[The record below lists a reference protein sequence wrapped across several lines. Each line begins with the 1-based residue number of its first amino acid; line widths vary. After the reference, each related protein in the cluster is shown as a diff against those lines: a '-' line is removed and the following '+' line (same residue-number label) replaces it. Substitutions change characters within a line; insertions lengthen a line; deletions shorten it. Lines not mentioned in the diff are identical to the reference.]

1 MWGAAP
7 ALSPPRTGV
16 PCVDLFASIGGWST
30 GAAQAGHRVVLAVDN
45 DPKALAVHA
54 LNHPQTT
61 HLELT
66 LGPET
71 EEALVAAIRAALPAD
86 GVWHLHGS
94 PPCTTVSTTAFVN
107 AHRSHDDVR
116 ERQRSVGFALVD
128 WFLALVRRLQPT
140 SWSFEQVRH
149 KEVLRRLQEWR
160 RQAPSVCDFDV
171 VDLSAYGVPQTRT
184 RVLAGSPWLMHRLR
198 FEPSLRVPQPVSV
211 RDALPN
217 LDPSIVYVREL
228 YDRPADQSATETV
241 GDVVVNP
248 LAEKKCRPLDMPSYT
263 LTTNVRSVAWW
274 DASFRFVR
282 RLSIPENLALQTF
295 PCDYRFPDELCH
307 GARVRGIGNAYP
319 CIVARKLMSNYR
331 LPE

>member
-1 MWGAAP
+1 M
-7 ALSPPRTGV
+7 
-16 PCVDLFASIGGWST
+16 
-30 GAAQAGHRVVLAVDN
+30 VLAVDN
-45 DPKALAVHA
+45 DAQALAIHT
-54 LNHPQTT
+54 LNHPETT

-66 LGPET
+66 LGPDT
-71 EEALVAAIRAALPAD
+71 EETLVAAIRAALPSG

-116 ERQRSVGFALVD
+116 ERQSSIGFALVD
-128 WFLALVRRLQPT
+128 WFFALVRRLQPS

-149 KEVLRRLQEWR
+149 KEVLRRLQDWR

-171 VDLSAYGVPQTRT
+171 VEMCRYGVPQTRT

-198 FEPSLRVPQPVSV
+198 FEPSIRVAQPVSV

-217 LDPSIVYVREL
+217 LDPSIVYIREL

-263 LTTNVRSVAWW
+263 VTTNVWSVAWW
-274 DASFRFVR
+274 NARFETVGR
-282 RLSIPENLALQTF
+282 PSVAEYLALQTF
-295 PCDYRFPDELCH
+295 PTDYQFPEALSH
-307 GARVRGIGNAYP
+307 RARVKGIGNAYP
-319 CIVARKLMSNYR
+319 CIVARKLMSHYR
-331 LPE
+331 LPQ